1 MKISWEQSD
10 GRGHLTKRN
19 NKMRKEFLAT
29 LVKVTVSVEL
39 SIQSK
44 YVDNQIDEWKKE
56 PICLK
61 KKERKKTCKRILK
74 YKITERLTLR
84 GWDPCIH
91 GPSSVTKMALIIMG
105 REWLLIL
112 GQLGIHTESKRFLT
126 PILPSTKVNLRWTT
140 DLNVKSKTVR
150 LLSTWY

>member
-1 MKISWEQSD
+1 
-10 GRGHLTKRN
+10 
-19 NKMRKEFLAT
+19 MRKEFLAT

-84 GWDPCIH
+84 G
-91 GPSSVTKMALIIMG
+91 
-105 REWLLIL
+105 
-112 GQLGIHTESKRFLT
+112 
-126 PILPSTKVNLRWTT
+126 
-140 DLNVKSKTVR
+140 
-150 LLSTWY
+150 

>member
-10 GRGHLTKRN
+10 GREHLTKRN

-29 LVKVTVSVEL
+29 LVKVTIGVEL

-44 YVDNQIDEWKKE
+44 YVDNQIDEWKKT
-56 PICLK
+56 PICFLK
-61 KKERKKTCKRILK
+61 KRKKTCKMILK

-91 GPSSVTKMALIIMG
+91 GPSSMTKMALRIMG

-126 PILPSTKVNLRWTT
+126 PILPSTKVNLSWTT
-140 DLNVKSKTVR
+140 DLNVKSRTVR